1 MARTQVTLQVEELLS
16 ALRRAAPCKPTG
28 IGIGIGIGIIG
39 VLSAAWG
46 IIGELEQP
54 HA

>member
-28 IGIGIGIGIIG
+28 IGIGIGIIG